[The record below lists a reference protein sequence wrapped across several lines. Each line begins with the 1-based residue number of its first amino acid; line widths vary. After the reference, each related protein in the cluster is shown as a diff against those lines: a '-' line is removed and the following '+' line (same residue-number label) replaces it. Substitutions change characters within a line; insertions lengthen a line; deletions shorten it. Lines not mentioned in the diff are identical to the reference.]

1 MLQSRD
7 RIHRLGLE
15 ENQETNYYYF
25 MLEGQL
31 EKRSTID
38 RKIYDRL
45 NDKKIVMY
53 NTIEKPTISPEFSI
67 DEKEEILNMM
77 REEMEKQI

>member
-1 MLQSRD
+1 
-7 RIHRLGLE
+7 
-15 ENQETNYYYF
+15 